1 MPSSRR
7 TLVLKKPITPAA
19 GVRPDLTTTC
29 CIAYCALA
37 TGELPSDG
45 EVRRASLKIGKAWLG
60 GQRRLPWET
69 VSEHIEGIKPLREA
83 LRLVDLVDAVGTVPE
98 PARDSEGRSLHSFRD
113 LATLVSTLFKS
124 SDRLALVW
132 ECKPCAL
139 MMRLE
144 DGVWAAKPKPN
155 DRTVTMTFVKITSI
169 SKAVHFIGSPPTSA
183 SYPCNIIELRSR

>member
-1 MPSSRR
+1 MG
-7 TLVLKKPITPAA
+7 

-29 CIAYCALA
+29 CIAYCALT

-45 EVRRASLKIGKAWLG
+45 EVRRAGLKIAKAWLG

-83 LRLVDLVDAVGTVPE
+83 LRLVDLVDAVGTPSTVPE

-124 SDRLALVW
+124 SNRRALVW

-139 MMRLE
+139 MLRLE
-144 DGVWAAKPKPN
+144 DGVWAAKPKMN
-155 DRTVTMTFVKITSI
+155 DRAVTMTFVKITSI
-169 SKAVHFIGSPPTSA
+169 SKATHFIGSPPTSA
-183 SYPCNIIELRSR
+183 SYPCNIIELRSS